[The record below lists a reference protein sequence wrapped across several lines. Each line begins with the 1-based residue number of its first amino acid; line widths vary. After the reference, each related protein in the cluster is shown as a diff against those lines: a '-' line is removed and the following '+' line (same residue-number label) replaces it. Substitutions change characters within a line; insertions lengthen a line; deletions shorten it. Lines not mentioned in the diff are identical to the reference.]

1 MISISPS
8 PKFPRFGSTFVARV
22 PAPIEAIADTVLDA
36 MRLERE
42 GIRIHS
48 NNNQVV
54 QVIIPNT
61 GGSMEGDRA
70 FARGLPEGSRWV
82 VTGPLAESRDKAD
95 TALIRKLNCEA

>member
-22 PAPIEAIADTVLDA
+22 PAPIEAIGDTVLDA
-36 MRLERE
+36 MRLEPK
-42 GIRIHS
+42 GIRIQS
-48 NNNQVV
+48 EEKQIT

-61 GGSMEGDRA
+61 NGSLEGDRA
-70 FARGLPEGSRWV
+70 FARGVPEGSRWV